1 MRKLTILAAY
11 CCTNLFLFGQDI
23 QSSIQNY
30 FESNIEKIGI
40 DRQSVSNWLIYD
52 QHQSKNSPIT
62 YAYIRQ
68 TYEGIP
74 IYDGIANFAINDATT
89 VLSGD
94 RLIRNLNE
102 LKVVSDQNVSALE
115 AVNIAINHYCASN
128 SGTILKTELADGAG
142 FVFTNASTLEEIP
155 VRPMY
160 KLYDGQLRLV
170 WDLSVSP
177 SDNNHWWSVRVDA
190 KNGNIIDEVDWT
202 RSCNFGDH
210 ADHVHGR
217 NCVTQVNEYTE
228 AGAAPAPAPPATDSY
243 RVFPIP
249 IESPNHGNRS
259 LVVAPSDP
267 ASSPYGWHDTNGAM
281 GDEYTITRGNN
292 VFAMEDVNGNNGT
305 GYSPSS
311 GGSNVFDYSLNLSQQ
326 PINYQDAAITNLF
339 YMNNIM
345 HDVWY
350 HYGFDEASGNFQS
363 NNYGNGGAQNDY
375 VNADAQDGSGTNNAN
390 FSTPADGSKPRMQM
404 YLWTATAQPLLTINS
419 PAGVAG
425 AYNGVPAGF
434 GPAIPTSPLTADLAL
449 YDDGVPDEND
459 ACENAINGASLNGKI
474 VVIRRGTCLFVDKI
488 VLAESY
494 GAVAV
499 IMVNNVAGAPIT
511 MGGTDPGI
519 GIPSLMVSDVDGEA
533 LIAAIQGGQ
542 TLNGTIVDNGTVDL
556 DGDLDNVIIAHEY
569 GHGISTRLTGG
580 ASNSNC
586 LSNAEQMGEGWSD
599 WFGLMLT
606 IEPGDQAT
614 DNRGIGTYVTG
625 ESTTGYGIRPVPY
638 NTDFAINNYTYDA
651 TNDAANISE
660 PHGIG
665 FVWCTM
671 LWDMTWAFIDA
682 YGFDPDVYNGTGG
695 NNMAME
701 LIISALKLQPCNP
714 GFVDGRDAILQAD
727 QLLNGGANQCLIWN
741 AFANRGLG
749 YSADQGSANS
759 RTDQSEAFDLPP
771 GLAGSETTE
780 TQSACSSYTWP
791 TNGNTYTSSGTY
803 QAVLTNMDG
812 CDSIINLNLTIHN
825 PQTFTQN
832 VTSCTDYTW
841 SANGSTYSS
850 SGSYTA
856 TLQDVYGCDST
867 VTLNL
872 TISSTAASESFVT
885 VCNSYTWT
893 LTGDTYTT
901 SGDYDT
907 TVVGASGCD
916 SVVTLHLTVNTP
928 TSGSEDIT
936 TCDSYTWDADG
947 QTYTSSGTYSS
958 VLTGANGCDST
969 ATLNLTVSPVIA
981 TIEPVTGVSLQ
992 ATTPGAT
999 SYQWINCNTGNPVGG
1014 GQNQVFTSVFNGS
1027 FACIVTVGNCSDTSE
1042 CLTISGVGIV
1052 ENNFGEGLSVSP
1064 NPTEGVVNVQL
1075 GQTQDDIQ
1083 FTVYSANGQLVDQL
1097 QFSNVSEFDYEIKG
1111 SKGMY
1116 LIQIQSNDKQALVRI
1131 LKD

>member
-1 MRKLTILAAY
+1 MRKLTILAAF
-11 CCTNLFLFGQDI
+11 CCSTIFLYGQDVNG
-23 QSSIQNY
+23 SIQNY
-30 FESNIEKIGI
+30 FESNFEQIGI
-40 DRQSVSNWLIYD
+40 DRESVNNWMIYD

-68 TYEGIP
+68 TFNGIA
-74 IYDGIANFAINDATT
+74 IYDGLANFAITEDKV

-94 RLIRNLNE
+94 RLIRNLND
-102 LKVVSDQNVSALE
+102 LKVISEEKVSAID
-115 AVNIAINHYCASN
+115 AVNIAIDKYCESN
-128 SGTILKTELADGAG
+128 GGTALKTESENGQEY
-142 FVFTNASTLEEIP
+142 VYTNTSSLEDIP
-155 VRPMY
+155 V
-160 KLYDGQLRLV
+160 KLMFKLHNNQLRLV

-177 SDNNHWWSVRVDA
+177 LDKNHWWSVRIDV
-190 KNGNIIDEVDWT
+190 KTGEILDEVDWV
-202 RSCNFGDH
+202 RSCNFGENSNH
-210 ADHVHGR
+210 SHGQR
-217 NCVTQVNEYTE
+217 CQANTVTELDLTS
-228 AGAAPAPAPPATDSY
+228 APAPAPPATDSY

-249 IESPNHGNRS
+249 IESPSHGSRS

-267 ASSPYGWHDTNGAM
+267 TASPYGWHDTNGAL

-292 VFAMEDVNGNNGT
+292 VHAQEDVNGNNGT
-305 GYSPSS
+305 GYSPDS
-311 GGSNVFDYSLNLSQQ
+311 GGSNVFDYPLDLAQQ

-350 HYGFDEASGNFQS
+350 HYGFDEPAGNFQA
-363 NNYGNGGAQNDY
+363 NNYGNGGAQNDN

-404 YLWTATAQPLLTINS
+404 YLWNSAAQPLLTINS
-419 PAGVAG
+419 PAGMAG
-425 AYNGVPAGF
+425 AYNAVPAAF

-488 VLAESY
+488 TLAESY

-519 GIPSLMVSDVDGEA
+519 GIPSLMVSDIDGEA
-533 LIAAIQGGQ
+533 MIAAIQGGQ

-556 DGDLDNVIIAHEY
+556 DGDLDNVIVAHEY

-580 ASNSNC
+580 ANNSNC
-586 LSNAEQMGEGWSD
+586 LSNSEQMGEGWSD

-606 IEPGDQAT
+606 IEPGDQPT

-625 ESTTGYGIRPVPY
+625 EATTGFGIRPVPY
-638 NTDFAINNYTYDA
+638 NTDFAVNNFTYDA
-651 TNDAANISE
+651 TNNTNDISE

-671 LWDMTWAFIDA
+671 LWDMTWALIDK
-682 YGFDPDVYNGTGG
+682 YGFDPDVYYGNGG
-695 NNMAME
+695 NNVAMH
-701 LIISALKLQPCNP
+701 LVTNALKLQPCNP

-727 QLLNGGANQCLIWN
+727 QLLYGGANQCLIWN

-749 YSADQGSANS
+749 YSADQGSTNS
-759 RTDQSEAFDLPP
+759 RTDQTEAFDLPP
-771 GLAGSETTE
+771 GLTGSETTQ

-791 TNGNTYTSSGTY
+791 TNGNTYTSTGTY
-803 QAVLTNMDG
+803 QAILTNVDG
-812 CDSIINLNLTIHN
+812 CDSIINLDLTIHT

-832 VTSCTDYTW
+832 VSSCTDYTW
-841 SANGSTYSS
+841 SADGNTYSS
-850 SGSYTA
+850 TGTYTA
-856 TLQDVYGCDST
+856 VLQDVYGCDST

-872 TISSTAASESFVT
+872 TISATASSESFVT
-885 VCNSYTWT
+885 ACESYTWT
-893 LTGDTYTT
+893 LTGNTYLT

-907 TVVGASGCD
+907 TVVSSTGCD
-916 SVVTLHLTVNTP
+916 SIVTLHLTVNNP

-936 TCDSYTWDADG
+936 TCDSYTWSADG
-947 QTYTSSGTYSS
+947 QTYSTTGTYTS
-958 VLTGANGCDST
+958 VLTGSNGCDST
-969 ATLNLTVSPVIA
+969 ATLNLTVSPVVA
-981 TIEPVTGVSLQ
+981 TIEPLTGVSLQ
-992 ATTPGAT
+992 ATTPNAT
-999 SYQWINCNTGNPVGG
+999 AYQWINCSNGNAVGG
-1014 GQNQVFTSVFNGS
+1014 GQGQVFTSVFNGS
-1027 FACIVTVGNCSDTSE
+1027 FACIITVGNCSDTSE

-1052 ENNFGEGLSVSP
+1052 ENSFGDLLSVSP
-1064 NPTEGVVNVQL
+1064 NPTDGKINVVL
-1075 GQTQDDIQ
+1075 GDTYEQVE
-1083 FTVYSANGQLVDQL
+1083 FTVYAANGQLIDKL
-1097 QFSNVSEFDYEIKG
+1097 NFEHLSEFEYDIQE

-1116 LIQIQSNDKQALVRI
+1116 MIQIRSDDKQALVRI